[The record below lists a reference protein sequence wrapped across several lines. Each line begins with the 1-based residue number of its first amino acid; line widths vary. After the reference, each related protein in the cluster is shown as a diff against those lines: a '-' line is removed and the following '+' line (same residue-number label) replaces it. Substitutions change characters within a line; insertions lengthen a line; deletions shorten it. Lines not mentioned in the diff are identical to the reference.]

1 MRAKEVLRLLRM
13 RREGSGVSAPSCFDG
28 ETRPRDLCYSEEVK
42 RNRLWL
48 DLNTQMWWE
57 SLPATRTR
65 LTTPELYVDIPT
77 KLWMYPDYFAP
88 LKMAYNLLDFVW
100 LFRARHCRVCVWNFS
115 KEVKPAPALLQQRT
129 SMYLFINDFVD
140 IPRGYCHCFLCC

>member
-1 MRAKEVLRLLRM
+1 MFRRRDTSQRPLLLSEV
-13 RREGSGVSAPSCFDG
+13 GTCWN
-28 ETRPRDLCYSEEVK
+28 RDSYDSEEVK

-65 LTTPELYVDIPT
+65 LTTPELYVAIPT

-115 KEVKPAPALLQQRT
+115 KEVKPVPALLQQRT
-129 SMYLFINDFVD
+129 SMYLFINDFV
-140 IPRGYCHCFLCC
+140 GFV